1 MRCVRRVV
9 GMMALAMPLA
19 APAMAQESGT
29 VTIQAT
35 GGGVHG
41 LAKLDPNGIYDTK
54 TGLGLSGSVGYQV
67 IRTLVARADVNYSK
81 GAIRASG
88 SDYGADLNRV
98 FASVMAQLQSPSSSG
113 LNPYLLIGGGLT
125 LLNQHTTIEP
135 KKTLAHGVGGAG
147 LAYQLGKS
155 GVSILVEGKV
165 YLYEARGMVG
175 NSSDQQRVQ
184 FDASFGGGLSYAFS
198 TGKH

>member
-1 MRCVRRVV
+1 MQRVRRVV
-9 GMMALAMPLA
+9 GMLGLAAVLA
-19 APAMAQESGT
+19 APAAAQEAGT
-29 VTIQAT
+29 VTLQAT

-67 IRTLVARADVNYSK
+67 IRSLVARADVSFSK

-88 SDYGADLNRV
+88 ADYGADLNRV
-98 FASVMAQLQSPSSSG
+98 FVSAMAQLQSPSASG
-113 LNPYLLIGGGLT
+113 LNPYLLIGGGVT
-125 LLNQHTTIEP
+125 LLNQHATIEP

-155 GVSILVEGKV
+155 GVSILAEGKV
-165 YLYEARGMVG
+165 YLYQARGLVG
-175 NSSDQQRVQ
+175 NSADQQRVQ
-184 FDASFGGGLSYAFS
+184 FDASFGGGLSYAFQ